1 MHTVVWLVI
10 LLAVCA
16 PGLTAQEQDIEMDN
30 YVVVFLNDTSGKSGR
45 PVGPLAGAQ
54 DEALRRIDRTGL
66 LVAAGPVTGAE
77 KIREM
82 LVFRTELVNAA
93 RELVETLPAVRTGAY
108 LPEYHTW
115 YSAASLGAGRR
126 KILAE
131 FPDSTLPAVR
141 MQLVLLTRGAAW
153 TPERTPE
160 VEKIQAGHMENIG
173 RLAGEGKLVI
183 AGPFTGGGT
192 LRGIFVFR
200 TAGLDEARE
209 LTASDPAV
217 IAGRLAVTLCEWD
230 IPEAVIPLPA
240 GR

>member
-1 MHTVVWLVI
+1 MRAVRSAAV
-10 LLAVCA
+10 LLALLLPCTLA
-16 PGLTAQEQDIEMDN
+16 AQEADIEMDN
-30 YVVVFLNDTSGKSGR
+30 YVVVFLTDSTGTGAL
-45 PVGPLAGAQ
+45 PPGPLAGAQ
-54 DEALRRIDRTGL
+54 DEALRRIDRSGL

-93 RELVETLPAVRTGAY
+93 RELVETLPAVKAGVY

-115 YSAASLGAGRR
+115 YSAKALGAGRR
-126 KILAE
+126 KILLEA
-131 FPDSTLPAVR
+131 PDSTLPAVR
-141 MQLVLLTRGAAW
+141 MQLVLLTRGPAW

-183 AGPFTGGGT
+183 AGPFTDGGT
-192 LRGIFVFR
+192 LRGVFVFR
-200 TAGLDEARE
+200 TSGLEEARE
-209 LTASDPAV
+209 LTATDPAV

-230 IPEAVIPLPA
+230 IPESVIP
-240 GR
+240 